1 MNAFAVECQNV
12 PEKVAQI
19 FLALIVIFTVRTLSE
34 TSKNGMNISPGSLQ
48 LHGSPS
54 VGAEDVFHFVWGL

>member
-1 MNAFAVECQNV
+1 MDAFAVECQNV

-19 FLALIVIFTVRTLSE
+19 FLTLIVIFTVRTPSE
-34 TSKNGMNISPGSLQ
+34 TSKNGANISPGSLQ

-54 VGAEDVFHFVWGL
+54 VGAEDVFHVLWFL